1 MNILINWFRR
11 RKQMAQARVLTER
24 DIKKCLLYIA
34 ARRHASRNRC
44 AFLLT
49 HLTGMRVG
57 EVASLRICDVLAQ
70 AGEVRDEVRLSA
82 DQTKGKR
89 GRLVLLSERAQA
101 EIKQYLLARFKT
113 QDLQPILLTDTSRAL
128 FATQKSNQRGF
139 SPNTLA
145 QYFHHMYRDAGIV
158 GASSHSGRR
167 GFITNLANK
176 GVSVRVLMDLAGH
189 SSLGVTQR
197 YIQSNPALMRNA
209 VELI

>member
-1 MNILINWFRR
+1 
-11 RKQMAQARVLTER
+11 MAQARVLTER

-49 HLTGMRVG
+49 HLAGMRVG
-57 EVASLRICDVLAQ
+57 EVASLRICDVLSQ
-70 AGEVRDEVRLSA
+70 SGEVRDEVRLSA

-89 GRLVLLSERAQA
+89 GRLVLLSERAQV

-145 QYFHHMYRDAGIV
+145 QYFHHMYRDAGIA